1 MAIEPATGS
10 EIPGG
15 GLPAP
20 FEGPVVTSGLG
31 PYQLAWRRLR
41 RNRVALAFGVL
52 FLVIVVMCLLA
63 PVYAHDIAHTGPN
76 ANHITEKVK
85 VGAKTEEVLS
95 PTGIPIGP
103 TWHSRFF
110 LGADENGRDVA
121 VRLLYGGRNSLF
133 IGSVATLITMLLAVS
148 VGLVSGYFRGPV
160 DGVLSRLMD
169 VIWAYPALLLGVAL
183 GVVLAVGGLDLGLFQ
198 IQGNSVLVPAA
209 IVGVVYVP
217 YVARPLR
224 GQVLGLREKEFIDA
238 ARAQGLGHLQI
249 MFGEVLPNLASTIIV
264 LVPLM
269 LANSILLEAS
279 LSFLGAGV
287 QAPNPS
293 WGTMIGDGIRFIP
306 AAIHTTLV
314 PGIMLMLAVLGVNV
328 FGDGV
333 RDAFDPRARIRVER

>member
-1 MAIEPATGS
+1 MALEPAIGK
-10 EIPGG
+10 EIPPGSI
-15 GLPAP
+15 
-20 FEGPVVTSGLG
+20 EGPVVAAGLG

-41 RNRVALAFGVL
+41 RNRVALAFGAL

-63 PVYAHDIAHTGPN
+63 PVYAHQIAHTGPN
-76 ANHITEKVK
+76 ANHITEKVT
-85 VGAKTEEVLS
+85 VGSKTEEVLG

-110 LGADENGRDVA
+110 LGADQNGRDVA
-121 VRLLYGGRNSLF
+121 VRLLYGGRNSLL
-133 IGSVATLITMLLAVS
+133 IGGLATLITMLVAVT

-160 DGVLSRLMD
+160 DGVLSRVMD

-183 GVVLAVGGLDLGLFQ
+183 GVVLAVGGVDLGVVE
-198 IQGNSVLVPAA
+198 IQGNSLLVPAA

-238 ARAQGLGHLQI
+238 ARAQGLGHRQI
-249 MFGEVLPNLASTIIV
+249 MFTEVLPNLASTIIV

-328 FGDGV
+328 LGDGV